1 MAFVSS
7 LSVSVAPVR
16 ASSKVCAVRG
26 ACVAVA
32 PARAARGARSGVVR
46 MDTKWSGDYPPSVV
60 LGLGQN
66 VPSSLY
72 ALASVPA
79 LLLGCFGIYQSNF
92 AHILT
97 PDTVNPQFI
106 LASLLVPISWGLHV
120 AAWIQKENGK

>member
-1 MAFVSS
+1 
-7 LSVSVAPVR
+7 
-16 ASSKVCAVRG
+16 
-26 ACVAVA
+26 
-32 PARAARGARSGVVR
+32 
-46 MDTKWSGDYPPSVV
+46 MDLTTPKNIPPSEV
-60 LGLGQN
+60 LGLGKE

-72 ALASVPA
+72 ALSSAPA
-79 LLLGCFGIYQSNF
+79 FLFGCWGIYQSNF